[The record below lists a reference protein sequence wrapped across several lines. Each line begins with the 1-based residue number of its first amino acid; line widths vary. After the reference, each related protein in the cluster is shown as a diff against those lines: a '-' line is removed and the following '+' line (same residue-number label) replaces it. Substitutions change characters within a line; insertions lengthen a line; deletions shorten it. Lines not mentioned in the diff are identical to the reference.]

1 MKRATLE
8 EIGSRIVDAGGLEIR
23 DIDAGEKAFDYS
35 SANRGPGYVMIKG
48 LVGQPHIMQF
58 LTQQFALRLVDNI
71 NFDFI
76 AGNATG
82 GMVPGWQLRNDLEGL
97 TGKDIPYVYVRET
110 RKIGG
115 HKEYIVGDMNNP
127 LIQSGMRALIFE
139 ELVNFAQTTTNS
151 AKVLRDKGYVADVAG
166 TILSYQN
173 PRALEL
179 LKETGVSLSYL
190 ISLKDLISIAEKT
203 GKFSQKAI
211 DSYRE
216 FLEDPVEW
224 QLKREF
230 VVPEATAQK
239 ATERGYTMRQLSKEE
254 ALQLGAPEG
263 KLESG
268 FVYWAKEG

>member
-23 DIDAGEKAFDYS
+23 DIDAGEEVFDYS

-48 LVGQPHIMQF
+48 LVGQPHIIQF
-58 LTQQFALRLVDNI
+58 LTQQIALRLDI

-82 GMVPGWQLRNDLEGL
+82 GMVPGWQLRNDLERL
-97 TGKDIPYVYVRET
+97 TGKEIPYVYVRET

-115 HKEYIVGDMNNP
+115 HKEYMVGDMNNP

-179 LKETGVSLSYL
+179 LKETGVSLTYL
-190 ISLKDLISIAEKT
+190 ISLGDLINVAEKT
-203 GKFSQKAI
+203 KKFSQKAI

-216 FLEDPVEW
+216 FLEDPIEW
-224 QLKREF
+224 QLEREF
-230 VVPEATAQK
+230 VIPEATAKK
-239 ATERGYTMRQLSKEE
+239 AIERGYKMRQLSKRE

-268 FVYWAKEG
+268 FVYWALQ